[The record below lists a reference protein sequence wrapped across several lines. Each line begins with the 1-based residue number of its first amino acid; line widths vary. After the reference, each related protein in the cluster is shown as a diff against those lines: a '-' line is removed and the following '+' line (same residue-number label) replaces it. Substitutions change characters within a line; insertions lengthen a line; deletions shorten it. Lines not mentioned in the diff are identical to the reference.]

1 MSFLADTRLTASA
14 SQSIQQF
21 DKSNPIVLI
30 LHQLAKNYEQ
40 TTHTE
45 LIHHENYIYNSLL
58 LQFIILLSI
67 TAAVIYDLQT
77 WLIWKSLG
85 KKMTIYRNFGAQN
98 LKFLRSHKLC
108 TTSSWEKFFSGLQ
121 QDEKRKTFNS
131 LLQCFSMALKQQSN
145 IGYTYNFQV

>member
-45 LIHHENYIYNSLL
+45 LIHHENYSYNSLL

-77 WLIWKSLG
+77 
-85 KKMTIYRNFGAQN
+85 
-98 LKFLRSHKLC
+98 
-108 TTSSWEKFFSGLQ
+108 
-121 QDEKRKTFNS
+121 
-131 LLQCFSMALKQQSN
+131 
-145 IGYTYNFQV
+145 